1 MASRERKAKAISK
14 IGWHNRV
21 DEAGNNGSTMDPY
34 TPYTRINGSPGI
46 MVRIWD
52 EIEWKMAR
60 IVSK

>member
-34 TPYTRINGSPGI
+34 TPYTRINGSPAGI

-52 EIEWKMAR
+52 EIE
-60 IVSK
+60 